1 MAVQTISHFVL
12 ATCDAHSSSLCARVS
27 YFHVY
32 WDVIYVPL
40 STEQDKKKKICVK
53 LVFMWSDVL
62 CELVLIKLVTNWWL
76 LGRFLHGVLIFP
88 PCGEFEYH
96 KSYWQHSFLQQRCL
110 SQQSIHQRCSPPAHQ
125 HTAHRKHLCCGAREE
140 GSLTAAQAH

>member
-12 ATCDAHSSSLCARVS
+12 ATCDAHSSSLCSRVS

-53 LVFMWSDVL
+53 LVFM
-62 CELVLIKLVTNWWL
+62 
-76 LGRFLHGVLIFP
+76 
-88 PCGEFEYH
+88 
-96 KSYWQHSFLQQRCL
+96 
-110 SQQSIHQRCSPPAHQ
+110 
-125 HTAHRKHLCCGAREE
+125 
-140 GSLTAAQAH
+140 